1 MATTKKLSRQKRAL
15 TMLENT
21 LKSGVKTLKDGVTKM
36 KLSEID
42 VKRVNKEIEILKS
55 KLLKG

>member
-21 LKSGVKTLKDGVTKM
+21 LKSGVKTLRDGSTKE
-36 KLSEID
+36 KLSDSD
-42 VKRVNKEIEILKS
+42 VKRINSEIMILKAS
-55 KLLKG
+55 ITKG

>member
-21 LKSGVKTLKDGVTKM
+21 LKSGVKTLKDGVSKE

-42 VKRVNKEIEILKS
+42 VKRINKEIEILKS

>member
-21 LKSGVKTLKDGVTKM
+21 LKSGVKTLKDGQTKE
-36 KLSEID
+36 KLSDFD
-42 VKRVNKEIEILKS
+42 VKRINKEIESLKS